1 MIYKISHDLHVHPE
15 NHVNPVRLTY
25 ELKGADFKVRNIAKV
40 LVITCLAVSGLVLN
54 GCASGGAELQNNN
67 IAATVNGRN
76 IMLSEVERVVSQQA
90 GGNTSSLNQLQMAQ
104 ARLQVLSNLIQREV
118 LFQRA
123 EREKVLPTEAQID
136 GVIATQKQN
145 SGMTSED
152 FDKSLKAQNLSMETL
167 REEARKDLAIAA
179 LQDKYSGKIDI
190 SDREVEEFYNNN
202 RDRFKNERGVALAM
216 IVVDPADNSSTGIT
230 DDAKNEADAKLK
242 IDNIYQ
248 QLQGK
253 ADFATVARAKSEDIN
268 TLVRGGDIG
277 FLTEQEL
284 RNNNFSQE
292 LISSLFGSM
301 QVGDYSQ
308 PVRFNSGKWYIFKLA
323 ERRLAAENLT
333 LESPGVRQQIAQGL
347 TNQRKELLK
356 AALVETALNEAK
368 IVNNLAA
375 NMLNNPGNLG
385 LRPAA
390 DGATSSQPTQAPTQQ
405 QQPATTPAGATSSP
419 VTVKPANAN
428 TNANK

>member
-1 MIYKISHDLHVHPE
+1 
-15 NHVNPVRLTY
+15 
-25 ELKGADFKVRNIAKV
+25 VRNIAKV
-40 LVITCLAVSGLVLN
+40 LIVTCLFVSGLVLN

-67 IAATVNGRN
+67 IAATVNGHN

-136 GVIATQKQN
+136 GAIAAQKQN

-152 FDKSLKAQNLSMETL
+152 FDKSLKAQNMSMETL
-167 REEARKDLAIAA
+167 REEARKDLAISA

-230 DDAKNEADAKLK
+230 DDAKNDADAKLK

-277 FLTEQEL
+277 FLTEPEL

-292 LISSLFGSM
+292 LISSFFGPM
-301 QVGDYSQ
+301 QVGDYTQ
-308 PVRFNSGKWYIFKLA
+308 PTRFNSGKWYIFKLA

-356 AALVETALNEAK
+356 AALVETALNDAK
-368 IVNNLAA
+368 IVNNLAT
-375 NMLNNPGNLG
+375 NMLNNPSNLG

-405 QQPATTPAGATSSP
+405 QPATTPATTSSP
-419 VTVKPANAN
+419 VSVKPANAN
-428 TNANK
+428 ANTNK